1 MSKKIKQC
9 FRSYGHL
16 LLPLLYA
23 PFYILTFIWL
33 ENRPVT
39 QLHIIEMEIDKY
51 IPFCEYFIIPYYLW
65 FGYIALTVITFAFLP
80 NRRDYY
86 RLCLMLGTG
95 MTVFLFISYIWP
107 NGLMLRPQVLPR
119 DNFCTDLVR
128 FLQKSDT
135 STNVFPSIHCYN
147 SIVANAA
154 IRNNDILKKRKWIKW
169 SSLTLC
175 ILVLLSTL
183 FLKQH
188 SLMDLLAAVIMFALL
203 YIPLYIIPQ
212 WKTEHQSKKIVS
224 GKLS

>member
-80 NRRDYY
+80 KRRDYY

-107 NGLMLRPQVLPR
+107 NGLMLRPKVLPR

-128 FLQKSDT
+128 LLQKADT

-154 IRNNDILKKRKWIKW
+154 IWKNDILSKKKWIKW

-188 SLMDLLAAVIMFALL
+188 SLMDLLASVIMFVVL

-212 WKTEHQSKKIVS
+212 QQTEKQSKKIVS

>member
-1 MSKKIKQC
+1 MLQKSKKLFC
-9 FRSYGHL
+9 AYGHL

-33 ENRPVT
+33 ENRPVSRI
-39 QLHIIEMEIDKY
+39 HIIEIKIDKY

-65 FGYIALTVITFAFLP
+65 FVYIALTVLVFAFLP
-80 NRRDYY
+80 DRRDYY
-86 RLCLMLGTG
+86 KLCLMLGVG
-95 MTVFLFISYIWP
+95 MTIFLFISYIWP
-107 NGLMLRPQVLPR
+107 NGLQLRPAQLPR

-147 SIVANAA
+147 SMVANAA
-154 IRNNDILKKRKWIKW
+154 IWKNDVLSKKKGIKW
-169 SSLTLC
+169 ASLVLSTS
-175 ILVLLSTL
+175 VLLSTL

-188 SLMDLLAAVIMFALL
+188 SLMDLLGAVVMFIFF
-203 YIPLYIIPQ
+203 YIPLYLAPQ
-212 WKTEHQSKKIVS
+212 WQLQRQNKKIVS

>member
-1 MSKKIKQC
+1 MSKKIKQY

-16 LLPLLYA
+16 LLPVLYA

-39 QLHIIEMEIDKY
+39 QLYIIEMEIDKY

-107 NGLMLRPQVLPR
+107 NGLMLRPEVLPR

-154 IRNNDILKKRKWIKW
+154 IWKNDILSKKKWIKW
-169 SSLTLC
+169 SSLILC
-175 ILVLLSTL
+175 ILILLSTL

-212 WKTEHQSKKIVS
+212 RQTESQSKKIVS

>member
-1 MSKKIKQC
+1 MLQKIKKI
-9 FRSYGHL
+9 FGAYGHL

-23 PFYILTFIWL
+23 PFYVLTFIWL
-33 ENRPVT
+33 ENRPVS
-39 QLHIIEMEIDKY
+39 QIYIIEMEIDKY

-86 RLCLMLGTG
+86 RLCLMLGVG
-95 MTVFLFISYIWP
+95 MTIFLFVSYIWP
-107 NGLMLRPQVLPR
+107 NGLQLRPAQLPR

-147 SIVANAA
+147 SMVANAA
-154 IRNNDILKKRKWIKW
+154 IWKNDTFGKKKGIKW
-169 SSLTLC
+169 ASL
-175 ILVLLSTL
+175 ILSTSVLLSTL

-188 SLMDLLAAVIMFALL
+188 SFMDLLGAVVMFLIF
-203 YIPLYIIPQ
+203 YIPLYLIPQ
-212 WKTEHQSKKIVS
+212 WQQKKQTKKIVL

>member
-1 MSKKIKQC
+1 MLQKFKML

-23 PFYILTFIWL
+23 PFYVITFIWL
-33 ENRPVT
+33 ENRPVA
-39 QLHIIEMEIDKY
+39 QIHIIEMEIDKY

-65 FGYIALTVITFAFLP
+65 FGYIALTVIFFAFLAD
-80 NRRDYY
+80 RKEYY
-86 RLCLMLGTG
+86 KLCLSLGAG
-95 MTVFLFISYIWP
+95 MTIFLFISYIWP
-107 NGLMLRPQVLPR
+107 NGLQLRPAVLPR

-147 SIVANAA
+147 SMVANAA
-154 IRNNDILKKRKWIKW
+154 IWKNETLGKKKGIKW
-169 SSLTLC
+169 GSLILC
-175 ILVLLSTL
+175 ISILLSTL

-188 SLMDLLAAVIMFALL
+188 SMMDLLSAFVMFLAF
-203 YIPLYIIPQ
+203 YIPLYAIPEWQ
-212 WKTEHQSKKIVS
+212 NKKHDKKIVS